1 MEKSMTNDYYKVF
14 QERCKN
20 HGKSFKSLVQS
31 QAALDFQRF
40 LVSSPNAI
48 DVTVNDEE
56 EKIRVATILNKEK
69 NDTDVRRFFLAN
81 KEDGLK
87 IGDFIYW
94 DDTVWILLKKE
105 KNTIDAYDKF
115 EGLECRHNIKWID
128 KFGVLQSTPCYLVAQ
143 TDEKVKANFRTWN
156 NMITPQPNKY
166 LEIIT
171 SRKNIELSQRF
182 LIDETAWSVV
192 ETDYISVKGIIYL
205 SLTEDKKD
213 LYEDDIDNDIADIV
227 DLNKFQLKL
236 EETEIALGIDE
247 TYQLSGKTY
256 LNGNLYSN
264 DIIVEILEGE
274 ENISIDENLKITG
287 IKEGNTKLR
296 ISMEENNEISQE
308 LNITIQE
315 SAPTNVVYDLKGDA
329 SIKWGRT
336 KVYQFVRVVNG
347 IFEPVKAEFSI
358 EDKDKLIKS
367 HEINETSITITANED
382 NRIGEFYINCT
393 FGEETIRKEIKVTS
407 LWM

>member
-1 MEKSMTNDYYKVF
+1 MTNDYYKVF

-105 KNTIDAYDKF
+105 KDTIDAYDKF

-128 KFGVLQSTPCYLVAQ
+128 KFGVLQSTPCYLIAQ

-213 LYEDDIDNDIADIV
+213 LYEDDINNDIADIV

-236 EETEIALGIDE
+236 EETEITLGIDE

-256 LNGNLYSN
+256 LNGNLYSS

-287 IKEGNTKLR
+287 VKEGNTKLR

-308 LNITIQE
+308 LNVTIQE
-315 SAPTNVVYDLKGDA
+315 SAPANVVYDLKGDA

-358 EDKDKLIKS
+358 EDKDKLIKNY
-367 HEINETSITITANED
+367 EINETSITITANED
-382 NRIGEFYINCT
+382 NRVGEFYINCT
-393 FGEETIRKEIKVTS
+393 FGEETVRKEIKVTS

>member
-1 MEKSMTNDYYKVF
+1 MTNDYYKVF

-236 EETEIALGIDE
+236 EETEITLGIDE

-358 EDKDKLIKS
+358 EDKDKLIKNY
-367 HEINETSITITANED
+367 EINETSITITANED
-382 NRIGEFYINCT
+382 NRVGEFYINCT
-393 FGEETIRKEIKVTS
+393 FGEETVRKEIKVTS

>member
-236 EETEIALGIDE
+236 EETEITLGIDE

-358 EDKDKLIKS
+358 EDKDKLIKNY
-367 HEINETSITITANED
+367 EINETSITITANED
-382 NRIGEFYINCT
+382 NRVGEFYINCT
-393 FGEETIRKEIKVTS
+393 FGEETVRKEIKVTS

>member
-1 MEKSMTNDYYKVF
+1 MTNDYYKVF

-105 KNTIDAYDKF
+105 KDTIDAYDKF

-171 SRKNIELSQRF
+171 SRKNIKLSQRF

-213 LYEDDIDNDIADIV
+213 LYEDDINNDIADIV

-236 EETEIALGIDE
+236 EETEITLGIDE

-256 LNGNLYSN
+256 LNGNLYSS

-315 SAPTNVVYDLKGDA
+315 SAPANVVYDLKGDA

-358 EDKDKLIKS
+358 EDKDKLIKNY
-367 HEINETSITITANED
+367 EINETSITITANED
-382 NRIGEFYINCT
+382 NRVGEFYINCT
-393 FGEETIRKEIKVTS
+393 FGEETVRKEIKVTS

>member
-1 MEKSMTNDYYKVF
+1 MTNDYYKVF

-105 KNTIDAYDKF
+105 KDTIDAYDKF

-128 KFGVLQSTPCYLVAQ
+128 KFGILQSTPCYLVAQ

-182 LIDETAWSVV
+182 LIDETAWLVV

-213 LYEDDIDNDIADIV
+213 LYEDDINNDIADIV

-236 EETEIALGIDE
+236 EETEITLGIDE

-256 LNGNLYSN
+256 LNGNLYSS

-308 LNITIQE
+308 LNVTIQE
-315 SAPTNVVYDLKGDA
+315 SAPANVVYDLKGDA

-347 IFEPVKAEFSI
+347 IFEPVKAEFNI
-358 EDKDKLIKS
+358 EDKDKLIKNY
-367 HEINETSITITANED
+367 EINETSITITANED
-382 NRIGEFYINCT
+382 NRVGEFYINCT
-393 FGEETIRKEIKVTS
+393 FGEETVRKEIKVTS

>member
-1 MEKSMTNDYYKVF
+1 MTNDYYKVF

-105 KNTIDAYDKF
+105 KDTIDAYDKF

-213 LYEDDIDNDIADIV
+213 LYEDDVNNDIADIV

-236 EETEIALGIDE
+236 EETEITLGIDE

-256 LNGNLYSN
+256 LNGNLYSS

-308 LNITIQE
+308 LNVTIQE
-315 SAPTNVVYDLKGDA
+315 SAPANVVYDLKGDA

>member
-1 MEKSMTNDYYKVF
+1 MTNDYYKVF

-105 KNTIDAYDKF
+105 KDTIDAYDKF

-128 KFGVLQSTPCYLVAQ
+128 KFGVLQSTPCYLIAQ

-182 LIDETAWSVV
+182 LIDETAWLVV

-213 LYEDDIDNDIADIV
+213 LYEDDINNDIADIV

-236 EETEIALGIDE
+236 EETEITLGIDE

-256 LNGNLYSN
+256 LNGNLYSS

-287 IKEGNTKLR
+287 VKEGNTKLR

-308 LNITIQE
+308 LNVTIQE
-315 SAPTNVVYDLKGDA
+315 SAPANVVYDLKGDA

-358 EDKDKLIKS
+358 EDKDKLIKNY
-367 HEINETSITITANED
+367 EINETSITITANED
-382 NRIGEFYINCT
+382 NRVGEFYINCT
-393 FGEETIRKEIKVTS
+393 FGEETVRKEIKVTS

>member
-1 MEKSMTNDYYKVF
+1 MTNDYYKVF

-40 LVSSPNAI
+40 LISSPNAI

-105 KNTIDAYDKF
+105 KDTIDAYDKF

-182 LIDETAWSVV
+182 LIDETAWLVV

-213 LYEDDIDNDIADIV
+213 LYEDDINNDIADIV

-236 EETEIALGIDE
+236 EETEITLGIDE

-256 LNGNLYSN
+256 LNGNLYSS

-308 LNITIQE
+308 LNVTIQE
-315 SAPTNVVYDLKGDA
+315 SAPANVVYDLKGDA

-336 KVYQFVRVVNG
+336 KVYQFVRIVNG

-358 EDKDKLIKS
+358 EDKDKLIKNY
-367 HEINETSITITANED
+367 EINETSITITANED
-382 NRIGEFYINCT
+382 NRVGEFYINCT

>member
-1 MEKSMTNDYYKVF
+1 MTNDYYKVF

-81 KEDGLK
+81 KEDALK

-105 KNTIDAYDKF
+105 KDTIDAYDKF

-213 LYEDDIDNDIADIV
+213 LYEDDINNDIADIV

-236 EETEIALGIDE
+236 EETEITLGIDE

-256 LNGNLYSN
+256 LNGNLYSS

-274 ENISIDENLKITG
+274 ENISIDENLRITG

-308 LNITIQE
+308 LNVTIQE
-315 SAPTNVVYDLKGDA
+315 SAPANVVYDLKGDA

-358 EDKDKLIKS
+358 EDKDKLIKNY
-367 HEINETSITITANED
+367 EINETSITITANED
-382 NRIGEFYINCT
+382 NRVGEFYINCT
-393 FGEETIRKEIKVTS
+393 FGEETVRKEIKVTS

>member
-1 MEKSMTNDYYKVF
+1 MTNDYYKVF

-236 EETEIALGIDE
+236 EETEITLGIDE

-308 LNITIQE
+308 LNVTIQE
-315 SAPTNVVYDLKGDA
+315 SAPANVVYDLKGDA

-358 EDKDKLIKS
+358 EDKDKLIKNY
-367 HEINETSITITANED
+367 EINETSITITANED
-382 NRIGEFYINCT
+382 NRVGEFYINCT
-393 FGEETIRKEIKVTS
+393 FGEETVRKEIKVTS

>member
-1 MEKSMTNDYYKVF
+1 MTNDYYKVF

-105 KNTIDAYDKF
+105 KDTIDAYDKF

-182 LIDETAWSVV
+182 LIDETAWLVV

-213 LYEDDIDNDIADIV
+213 LYEDDINNDIADIV

-236 EETEIALGIDE
+236 EETEITLGIDG
-247 TYQLSGKTY
+247 TYQLSGKIY

-264 DIIVEILEGE
+264 NIIVEILEGE

-287 IKEGNTKLR
+287 IREGNTKLR

-308 LNITIQE
+308 LNVTIQE
-315 SAPTNVVYDLKGDA
+315 SAPANVVYDLKGDA

-336 KVYQFVRVVNG
+336 KVYQFVRIVNG

-358 EDKDKLIKS
+358 EDKDKLIKNY
-367 HEINETSITITANED
+367 EINETSITITANED
-382 NRIGEFYINCT
+382 NRVGEFYINCT
-393 FGEETIRKEIKVTS
+393 FGEETVRKEIKVTS

>member
-1 MEKSMTNDYYKVF
+1 MTNDYYKVF

-105 KNTIDAYDKF
+105 KDTIDAYDKF

-182 LIDETAWSVV
+182 LIDETAWLVV

-236 EETEIALGIDE
+236 EETEITLGIDE

-308 LNITIQE
+308 LNVTIQE
-315 SAPTNVVYDLKGDA
+315 SAPANVVYDLKGDA

-336 KVYQFVRVVNG
+336 KVYQFVRIVNG

-358 EDKDKLIKS
+358 EDKDKLIKNY
-367 HEINETSITITANED
+367 EINETSITITANED
-382 NRIGEFYINCT
+382 NRVGEFYINCT

>member
-1 MEKSMTNDYYKVF
+1 MTNDYYKVF

-236 EETEIALGIDE
+236 EETEITLGIDE

-256 LNGNLYSN
+256 LNGNLYSS

-308 LNITIQE
+308 LNVTIQE
-315 SAPTNVVYDLKGDA
+315 SAPANVVYDLKGDA

-336 KVYQFVRVVNG
+336 KIYQFVRVVNG

-358 EDKDKLIKS
+358 EDKDKLIKNY
-367 HEINETSITITANED
+367 EINETSITITANED
-382 NRIGEFYINCT
+382 NRVGEFYINCT
-393 FGEETIRKEIKVTS
+393 FGEETVRKEIKVTS

>member
-1 MEKSMTNDYYKVF
+1 MTNDYYKVF

-105 KNTIDAYDKF
+105 KDTIDAYDKF

-128 KFGVLQSTPCYLVAQ
+128 KFGILQSTPCYLVAQ

-182 LIDETAWSVV
+182 LLDETAWSVV

-213 LYEDDIDNDIADIV
+213 LYEDDINNDIADIV

-236 EETEIALGIDE
+236 EETEITLGIDE

-256 LNGNLYSN
+256 LNGNLYSSN
-264 DIIVEILEGE
+264 IIVEILEGE

-287 IKEGNTKLR
+287 VKEGNTKLR

-308 LNITIQE
+308 LNVTIQE
-315 SAPTNVVYDLKGDA
+315 SAPANVVYDLKGDA

-347 IFEPVKAEFSI
+347 IFEPVKADFSI
-358 EDKDKLIKS
+358 EDKDKLIKNY
-367 HEINETSITITANED
+367 EINETSITITANED
-382 NRIGEFYINCT
+382 NRVGEFYINCT

>member
-236 EETEIALGIDE
+236 EETEITLGIDE

-256 LNGNLYSN
+256 LNGNLYSS

-274 ENISIDENLKITG
+274 ENISIDENLRITG

-308 LNITIQE
+308 LNVTIQE
-315 SAPTNVVYDLKGDA
+315 SAPANVVYDLKGDA

-358 EDKDKLIKS
+358 EDKDKLIKNY
-367 HEINETSITITANED
+367 EINETSITITANED
-382 NRIGEFYINCT
+382 NRVGEFYINCT
-393 FGEETIRKEIKVTS
+393 FGEETVRKEIKVTS

>member
-1 MEKSMTNDYYKVF
+1 MTNDYYKVF

-105 KNTIDAYDKF
+105 KDTIDAYDKF

-128 KFGVLQSTPCYLVAQ
+128 KFGILQSTPCYLVAQ
-143 TDEKVKANFRTWN
+143 TDEKIKANFRTWN

-171 SRKNIELSQRF
+171 SRKDIELSQRF

-213 LYEDDIDNDIADIV
+213 LYEDDINNDIADIV

-236 EETEIALGIDE
+236 EETEITLGIDE

-256 LNGNLYSN
+256 LNGNLYSS

-287 IKEGNTKLR
+287 VKEGNTKLR

-308 LNITIQE
+308 LNVTIQE
-315 SAPTNVVYDLKGDA
+315 SAPANVVYDLKGDA

-358 EDKDKLIKS
+358 EDKDKLIKNY
-367 HEINETSITITANED
+367 EINETSITITANED
-382 NRIGEFYINCT
+382 NRVGEFYINCT
-393 FGEETIRKEIKVTS
+393 FGEEIIRKEIKVTS

>member
-1 MEKSMTNDYYKVF
+1 MTNDYYKVF

-81 KEDGLK
+81 KEDNLK

-236 EETEIALGIDE
+236 EETEITLGIDE

-256 LNGNLYSN
+256 LNGNLYSS

-274 ENISIDENLKITG
+274 ENISIDENLRITG

-308 LNITIQE
+308 LNVTIQE
-315 SAPTNVVYDLKGDA
+315 SAPANVVYDLKGDA

-336 KVYQFVRVVNG
+336 KIYQFVRVVNG

-358 EDKDKLIKS
+358 EDKDKLIKNY
-367 HEINETSITITANED
+367 EINETSITITANED
-382 NRIGEFYINCT
+382 NRVGEFYINCT
-393 FGEETIRKEIKVTS
+393 FGEETVRKEIKVTS

>member
-1 MEKSMTNDYYKVF
+1 MTNDYYKVF

-81 KEDGLK
+81 KEDDLK

-105 KNTIDAYDKF
+105 KDTIDAYDKF

-213 LYEDDIDNDIADIV
+213 LYEDDINNDIADIV

-236 EETEIALGIDE
+236 EETEITLGIDE

-256 LNGNLYSN
+256 LNGNLYSS

-308 LNITIQE
+308 LNVTIQE
-315 SAPTNVVYDLKGDA
+315 SAPANVVYDLKGDA

-336 KVYQFVRVVNG
+336 KVYQFVRIVNG

-358 EDKDKLIKS
+358 EDKDKLIKNY
-367 HEINETSITITANED
+367 EINETSITITANED
-382 NRIGEFYINCT
+382 NRVGEFYINCT

>member
-1 MEKSMTNDYYKVF
+1 MTNDYYKVF

-105 KNTIDAYDKF
+105 KDTIDAYDKF

-236 EETEIALGIDE
+236 EETEITLGIDE

>member
-1 MEKSMTNDYYKVF
+1 MTNDYYKVF

-40 LVSSPNAI
+40 LVGSPNTI

-105 KNTIDAYDKF
+105 KDTIDAYDKF

-128 KFGVLQSTPCYLVAQ
+128 KFGILQSTPCYLVAQ

-213 LYEDDIDNDIADIV
+213 LYEDDINNDIADIV

-236 EETEIALGIDE
+236 EETEITLGIDE

-256 LNGNLYSN
+256 LNGNLYSSN
-264 DIIVEILEGE
+264 IIVEILEGE

-287 IKEGNTKLR
+287 VKEGSTKLR

-308 LNITIQE
+308 LNVTIQE
-315 SAPTNVVYDLKGDA
+315 SAPANVVYDLKGDA

-347 IFEPVKAEFSI
+347 IFEPVKADFSI
-358 EDKDKLIKS
+358 EDKDRLIKNY
-367 HEINETSITITANED
+367 EINETSITITANED
-382 NRIGEFYINCT
+382 NRVGEFYINCT
-393 FGEETIRKEIKVTS
+393 FGEETVRKEIKVTS

>member
-1 MEKSMTNDYYKVF
+1 MTNDYYKVF

-94 DDTVWILLKKE
+94 DNTVWILLKKE
-105 KNTIDAYDKF
+105 KDTIDAYDKF

-171 SRKNIELSQRF
+171 SRKDIELSQRF

-213 LYEDDIDNDIADIV
+213 LYEDDINNDIADIV

-236 EETEIALGIDE
+236 EETEITLGINE

-256 LNGNLYSN
+256 LNGNLYSS

-274 ENISIDENLKITG
+274 ENISIDENLRITG

-308 LNITIQE
+308 LNVTIQE
-315 SAPTNVVYDLKGDA
+315 SAPANVVYDLKGDA

-336 KVYQFVRVVNG
+336 KIYQFVRVVNG

-358 EDKDKLIKS
+358 EDKDKLIKNY
-367 HEINETSITITANED
+367 EINETSITITANED
-382 NRIGEFYINCT
+382 NRVGEFYINCT
-393 FGEETIRKEIKVTS
+393 FGEETVRKEIKVTS

>member
-1 MEKSMTNDYYKVF
+1 MTNDYYKVF

-31 QAALDFQRF
+31 QATLDFQRF

-236 EETEIALGIDE
+236 EETEITLGIDE

-308 LNITIQE
+308 LNVTIQE
-315 SAPTNVVYDLKGDA
+315 SAPANVVYDLKGDA

-358 EDKDKLIKS
+358 EDKDKLIKNY
-367 HEINETSITITANED
+367 EINETSITITANED
-382 NRIGEFYINCT
+382 NRVGEFYINCT
-393 FGEETIRKEIKVTS
+393 FGEETVRKEIKVTS

>member
-1 MEKSMTNDYYKVF
+1 MTNDYYKVF

-81 KEDGLK
+81 KEDDLK

-105 KNTIDAYDKF
+105 KDTIDAYDKF

-213 LYEDDIDNDIADIV
+213 LYEDDINNDIADIV

-236 EETEIALGIDE
+236 EETEITLGIDE

-256 LNGNLYSN
+256 LNGNLYSSN
-264 DIIVEILEGE
+264 IIVEILEGE

-287 IKEGNTKLR
+287 VKEGNTKLR

-308 LNITIQE
+308 LNVTIQE
-315 SAPTNVVYDLKGDA
+315 SAPANVVYDLKGDA

-347 IFEPVKAEFSI
+347 IFEPVKADFSI
-358 EDKDKLIKS
+358 EDKDKLIKNY
-367 HEINETSITITANED
+367 EINETSITITANED
-382 NRIGEFYINCT
+382 NRVGEFYINCT
-393 FGEETIRKEIKVTS
+393 FGEETVRKEIKVTS

>member
-1 MEKSMTNDYYKVF
+1 MTNDYYKVF

-105 KNTIDAYDKF
+105 KDTIDAYDKF

-213 LYEDDIDNDIADIV
+213 LYEDDIDNDIADIF

-236 EETEIALGIDE
+236 EETEITLGIDE

-256 LNGNLYSN
+256 LNGNLYSS

-308 LNITIQE
+308 LNVTIQE

-367 HEINETSITITANED
+367 YEINETSITITANED

>member
-1 MEKSMTNDYYKVF
+1 MTNDYYKVF

-81 KEDGLK
+81 KEDALK

-105 KNTIDAYDKF
+105 KDTIDAYDKF

-143 TDEKVKANFRTWN
+143 TDEKIKANFRTWN

-213 LYEDDIDNDIADIV
+213 LYEDDINNDIADIV

-236 EETEIALGIDE
+236 EETEITLGIDE

-256 LNGNLYSN
+256 LNGNLYSSN
-264 DIIVEILEGE
+264 IIVEILEGE

-308 LNITIQE
+308 LNVTIQE
-315 SAPTNVVYDLKGDA
+315 SAPANVVYDLKGDA

-336 KVYQFVRVVNG
+336 KVYQFVRIVNG

-358 EDKDKLIKS
+358 EDKDKLIKNY
-367 HEINETSITITANED
+367 EINETSITITANED
-382 NRIGEFYINCT
+382 NRVGEFYINCT

>member
-1 MEKSMTNDYYKVF
+1 MTNDYYKVF

-105 KNTIDAYDKF
+105 KDTIDAYDKF

-213 LYEDDIDNDIADIV
+213 LYEDDINNDIADIV

-236 EETEIALGIDE
+236 EETEITLGIDE

-256 LNGNLYSN
+256 LNGNLYSS

-308 LNITIQE
+308 LNVTIQE
-315 SAPTNVVYDLKGDA
+315 SAPANVVYDLKGDA

-358 EDKDKLIKS
+358 EDKDRLIKNY
-367 HEINETSITITANED
+367 EINETSITITANED
-382 NRIGEFYINCT
+382 NRVGEFYINCT
-393 FGEETIRKEIKVTS
+393 FGEETVRKEIKVTS

>member
-1 MEKSMTNDYYKVF
+1 MTNDYYKVF

-105 KNTIDAYDKF
+105 KDTIDAYDKF

-182 LIDETAWSVV
+182 LIDETAWLVV

-213 LYEDDIDNDIADIV
+213 LYEDDINNDIADIV

-236 EETEIALGIDE
+236 EETEITLGIDG
-247 TYQLSGKTY
+247 TYQLSGKIY
-256 LNGNLYSN
+256 LNGNLYSSN
-264 DIIVEILEGE
+264 IIVEILEGE

-308 LNITIQE
+308 LNVTIQE
-315 SAPTNVVYDLKGDA
+315 SAPANVVYDLKGDV

-336 KVYQFVRVVNG
+336 KVYQFVRIVNG
-347 IFEPVKAEFSI
+347 IFEPIKAEFSI
-358 EDKDKLIKS
+358 EDKDKLIKNY
-367 HEINETSITITANED
+367 EINETSITITANED
-382 NRIGEFYINCT
+382 NRVGEFYINCT
-393 FGEETIRKEIKVTS
+393 FGEETVRKEIKVTS

>member
-1 MEKSMTNDYYKVF
+1 MTNDYYKVF

-105 KNTIDAYDKF
+105 KDTIDAYDKF

-128 KFGVLQSTPCYLVAQ
+128 KFGILQSTPCYLVAQ

-213 LYEDDIDNDIADIV
+213 LYEDDINNDIADIV

-236 EETEIALGIDE
+236 EETEITLGIDE

-256 LNGNLYSN
+256 LNGNLYSS

-274 ENISIDENLKITG
+274 ENISIDENLRITG

-308 LNITIQE
+308 LNVTIQE
-315 SAPTNVVYDLKGDA
+315 SAPANVVYDLKGDA

-336 KVYQFVRVVNG
+336 KIYQFVRVVNG

-358 EDKDKLIKS
+358 EDKDKLIKNY
-367 HEINETSITITANED
+367 EINETSITITANED
-382 NRIGEFYINCT
+382 NRVGEFYINCT
-393 FGEETIRKEIKVTS
+393 FGEETVRKEIKVTS

>member
-1 MEKSMTNDYYKVF
+1 MTNDYYKVF

-105 KNTIDAYDKF
+105 KDTIDAYDKF

-236 EETEIALGIDE
+236 EETEITLGINE

-308 LNITIQE
+308 LNVTIQE

-336 KVYQFVRVVNG
+336 KVYQFVRIVNG
-347 IFEPVKAEFSI
+347 IFEPIKAEFSI
-358 EDKDKLIKS
+358 EDKDKLIKNY
-367 HEINETSITITANED
+367 EINETSITITANED
-382 NRIGEFYINCT
+382 NRVGEFYINCT
-393 FGEETIRKEIKVTS
+393 FGEETVRKEIKVTS

>member
-1 MEKSMTNDYYKVF
+1 MTNDYYKVF

-105 KNTIDAYDKF
+105 KDTIDAYDKF

-182 LIDETAWSVV
+182 LIDETAWLVV

-213 LYEDDIDNDIADIV
+213 LYEDDINNDIADIV

-236 EETEIALGIDE
+236 EETEITLGIDG
-247 TYQLSGKTY
+247 TYQLSGKIY
-256 LNGNLYSN
+256 LNGNLYSSN
-264 DIIVEILEGE
+264 IIVEILEGE

-287 IKEGNTKLR
+287 IREGNTKLR

-308 LNITIQE
+308 LNVTIQE
-315 SAPTNVVYDLKGDA
+315 SAPANVVYDLKGDA

-336 KVYQFVRVVNG
+336 KVYQFVRIING

-358 EDKDKLIKS
+358 EDKDKLIKNY
-367 HEINETSITITANED
+367 EINETSITITANED
-382 NRIGEFYINCT
+382 NRVGEFYINCT
-393 FGEETIRKEIKVTS
+393 FGEETVRKEIKVTS

>member
-1 MEKSMTNDYYKVF
+1 MTNDYYKVF

-105 KNTIDAYDKF
+105 KDTIDAYDKF

-236 EETEIALGIDE
+236 EETEITLGINE

-308 LNITIQE
+308 LNVTIQE
-315 SAPTNVVYDLKGDA
+315 SAPANVVYDLKGDA

-358 EDKDKLIKS
+358 EDKDKLIKNY
-367 HEINETSITITANED
+367 EINETSITITANED
-382 NRIGEFYINCT
+382 NRVGEFYINCT
-393 FGEETIRKEIKVTS
+393 FGEETVRKEIKVTS

>member
-1 MEKSMTNDYYKVF
+1 MTNDYYKVF

-105 KNTIDAYDKF
+105 KDTIDAYDKF

-128 KFGVLQSTPCYLVAQ
+128 KFGILQSTPCYLVAQ

-213 LYEDDIDNDIADIV
+213 LYEDDINNDIADIV

-236 EETEIALGIDE
+236 EETEITLGINE

-256 LNGNLYSN
+256 LNGNLYSSN
-264 DIIVEILEGE
+264 IIVEILEGE

-287 IKEGNTKLR
+287 VKEGSTKLR

-308 LNITIQE
+308 LNVTIQE
-315 SAPTNVVYDLKGDA
+315 SAPANVVYDLKGDA

-347 IFEPVKAEFSI
+347 IFEPVKADFSI
-358 EDKDKLIKS
+358 EDKDRLIKNY
-367 HEINETSITITANED
+367 EINETSITITANED
-382 NRIGEFYINCT
+382 NRVGEFYINCT
-393 FGEETIRKEIKVTS
+393 FGEETVRKEIKVTS